1 MGCVSISARLAAM
14 AAFKSSSSSS
24 EISWYMGGGLNESA
38 EGNVLAR
45 WIGARA
51 GGFKLKGELE
61 GIGPA
66 ALNDFARLVA
76 SRAAEAGELEEM
88 GSKLN

>member
-1 MGCVSISARLAAM
+1 M

-24 EISWYMGGGLNESA
+24 EISWYVGGGLNESA
-38 EGNVLAR
+38 EGKVLAR

-51 GGFKLKGELE
+51 GGFKPKGEME

-66 ALNDFARLVA
+66 ALNDFARFMD
-76 SRAAEAGELEEM
+76 SGAAEAGELEEI

>member
-1 MGCVSISARLAAM
+1 M

-38 EGNVLAR
+38 EGKVLDR

-51 GGFKLKGELE
+51 GRFKPKEE
-61 GIGPA
+61 PDGIGPA
-66 ALNDFARLVA
+66 TLNDFARFVA
-76 SRAAEAGELEEM
+76 SRAAEAGELEEI